1 MTSQNAPAPDEGRGT
16 GRPGIWKRP
25 KTVLIAACAACAVV
39 GGVIGGVIAN
49 AINSPASTT
58 NTAATTPV
66 TGDNTSTGGK
76 QPSAAVCQVTQVAKE
91 VLPSVVTISASGAGG
106 AGTGSGEV
114 IRSDGYILTNNH
126 VIAPAASGGTLN
138 VLFSDGKA
146 AAATLVGRDALT
158 DIAVIKVD
166 ETGRPAVTI
175 GDSNTLEVGQP
186 VVALGA
192 PLGLSSTVTSGIVSA
207 LGRTIHV
214 PGENQQNA
222 LLLNAIQTDASINP
236 GNSGGA
242 LVNCAGQFVGVPSA
256 GASVPSASGEA
267 GGGSIGLGFAIPSD
281 LAIREANE
289 IISTGR
295 VSRAY
300 LGIQATAI
308 TPDVASANSVAPG
321 LYVTA
326 VDPAGPGN
334 AAGLRVGD
342 IITTI
347 DGHPAQSS
355 DQLALLTL
363 TKNPGDKVEIGYE
376 RNGQASTT
384 TLTLANQP

>member
-1 MTSQNAPAPDEGRGT
+1 M
-16 GRPGIWKRP
+16 RPR
-25 KTVLIAACAACAVV
+25 TVLIVACAACAVV
-39 GGVIGGVIAN
+39 GGVIGGVIAS
-49 AINSPASTT
+49 AIDSPAST
-58 NTAATTPV
+58 TAATTPV
-66 TGDNTSTGGK
+66 TGHNTSTGGS
-76 QPSAAVCQVTQVAKE
+76 QPNGAVCQVRDVAKQ
-91 VLPSVVTISASGAGG
+91 VLPTVVTISASGPGG

-114 IRSDGYILTNNH
+114 IKSDGYIVTNNH
-126 VIAPAASGGTLN
+126 VIAPAASGGTLQ
-138 VLFSDGKA
+138 VLFSDGKTA
-146 AAATLVGRDALT
+146 DAKLVGRDALT

-166 ETGRPAVTI
+166 ETGLAAIPI
-175 GDSNTLEVGQP
+175 GESATLEVGQP
-186 VVALGA
+186 VVVLGA

-214 PGENQQNA
+214 PGEDQQNA

-256 GASVPSASGEA
+256 GASVPSASGESS
-267 GGGSIGLGFAIPSD
+267 GGSIGLGFAIPSD

-300 LGIQATAI
+300 LGIQATPV
-308 TPDVASANSVAPG
+308 TPEVASANSVAPG

-326 VDPAGPGN
+326 VDPAGPGQ

-347 DGHPAQSS
+347 DGQPAQST

-363 TKNPGDKVEIGYE
+363 TKNPGDKVEIGYQ

>member
-16 GRPGIWKRP
+16 GRPGIRKRP

-39 GGVIGGVIAN
+39 GGVIGGVIAS
-49 AINSPASTT
+49 AIDSPAST
-58 NTAATTPV
+58 TAATTPV
-66 TGDNTSTGGK
+66 TGHNTSTGGS
-76 QPSAAVCQVTQVAKE
+76 QPNAAVCQVREVAKQ
-91 VLPSVVTISASGAGG
+91 VLPTIVTISANGASG

-114 IRSDGYILTNNH
+114 IKSDGYIVTNNH
-126 VIAPAASGGTLN
+126 VIAPAASGGALH
-138 VLFSDGKA
+138 VLFSDGKTA
-146 AAATLVGRDALT
+146 EAKLVGRDALT
-158 DIAVIKVD
+158 DIAVIKV
-166 ETGRPAVTI
+166 EEAGLPAIPI
-175 GDSNTLEVGQP
+175 GESSTLEVGQP
-186 VVALGA
+186 VVVLGA

-222 LLLNAIQTDASINP
+222 LLLNAVQTDASINP

-242 LVNCAGQFVGVPSA
+242 MVNCAGQLVGVPSA
-256 GASVPSASGEA
+256 GASVPSASGESS
-267 GGGSIGLGFAIPSD
+267 GGSIGLGFAIPSD

-300 LGIQATAI
+300 LGVQATPV
-308 TPDVASANSVAPG
+308 TPEVASANSVAPG

-326 VDPAGPGN
+326 VDPTGPGQ
-334 AAGLRVGD
+334 AAGLRVSD

-363 TKNPGDKVEIGYE
+363 TKNPGDKVEIGYQ

-384 TLTLANQP
+384 TLTLATQP

>member
-1 MTSQNAPAPDEGRGT
+1 
-16 GRPGIWKRP
+16 
-25 KTVLIAACAACAVV
+25 
-39 GGVIGGVIAN
+39 
-49 AINSPASTT
+49 
-58 NTAATTPV
+58 
-66 TGDNTSTGGK
+66 
-76 QPSAAVCQVTQVAKE
+76 VCQVTHIAKE
-91 VLPSVVTISASGAGG
+91 VLPTVVTISASGAGG

-114 IRSDGYILTNNH
+114 IKSDGYILTNNH

-138 VLFSDGKA
+138 VLFSDGKTA
-146 AAATLVGRDALT
+146 AAKLVGRDALT
-158 DIAVIKVD
+158 DLAVIKVD
-166 ETGRPAVTI
+166 ETGLPAIPI
-175 GDSNTLEVGQP
+175 GESSTLQVGQP
-186 VVALGA
+186 VVVLGA

-242 LVNCAGQFVGVPSA
+242 MVNCAGQLVGVPTA
-256 GASVPSASGEA
+256 GASVPSASGESN
-267 GGGSIGLGFAIPSD
+267 GGSIGLGFAIPSD

-300 LGIQATAI
+300 LGVQATPV
-308 TPDVASANSVAPG
+308 TPEVASANSVSPG

-326 VDPAGPGN
+326 VDPAGPGQ

-347 DGHPAQSS
+347 DGQPAQST

-363 TKNPGDKVEIGYE
+363 TKNPGDKVELGYQ

-384 TLTLANQP
+384 TLTLATEP